1 MEKHVPYTD
10 SYFLRSR
17 KIIQLKGD
25 VEVTYACF
33 MRRPVTYAP
42 KIAVN
47 WLKETISS
55 RKQQIKI
62 DEKFKEGSWVGAGEP
77 MLYVTGKIS
86 SLIDLETLFLQKL
99 GPPCVAAYNAY
110 NMCIEM
116 KSTKFVAMDAR
127 HCAGTEMSILMSY
140 GASVGSDKARRKVG
154 AEGFIGCAAD
164 ATSHFFGAEKGLGS
178 MPHALIGYAG
188 STINA
193 AKMFQEIYPD
203 EPLTVLIDYF
213 GKEITDGIDVCK
225 HFRSLVDE
233 GKLSLRLDTHGGRYV
248 EGLDVPGSYAVLERR
263 APQAIRG
270 YRTDNELK
278 YLIGSGVSAASAWH
292 LREKLDEAGFEKVKI
307 TCSSG
312 FGPEKCRVFSLASA
326 PVDLIGS
333 GSFLPD
339 SWSDTYATSDI
350 IEYNGKPLVKVGRE
364 FLQK

>member
-1 MEKHVPYTD
+1 
-10 SYFLRSR
+10 
-17 KIIQLKGD
+17 
-25 VEVTYACF
+25 
-33 MRRPVTYAP
+33 
-42 KIAVN
+42 
-47 WLKETISS
+47 
-55 RKQQIKI
+55 
-62 DEKFKEGSWVGAGEP
+62 
-77 MLYVTGKIS
+77 
-86 SLIDLETLFLQKL
+86 
-99 GPPCVAAYNAY
+99 
-110 NMCIEM
+110 MCIEM
-116 KSTKFVAMDAR
+116 KATKFLAMDAR

-326 PVDLIGS
+326 PVDVIGS

-339 SWSDTYATSDI
+339 SWSDTYATADI
-350 IEYNGKPLVKVGRE
+350 IEYNGNPLVKVGRE